1 MAEDRVSVRLIV
13 RGRVQ
18 GVGYRAWAQ
27 REAWAAGLDGWARNR
42 SDGSVEALVC
52 GAPERARAFIEKA
65 WRGPPAAR
73 VTAIEEIRA
82 EAPPEPGF
90 RILPTV

>member
-1 MAEDRVSVRLIV
+1 MAEDRVSVRLVI

-18 GVGYRAWAQ
+18 GVGYRAWVG
-27 REAWAAGLDGWARNR
+27 REARAGGLDGWARNR
-42 SDGSVEALVC
+42 ADGSVEALVS
-52 GAPERARAFIEKA
+52 GAPERTRAFIEKA

-73 VTAIEEIRA
+73 VTAIDQTLA
-82 EAPPEPGF
+82 EAPVEPGF